1 MNANDLELKISGLEK
16 VIQEKT
22 ADASRFQDELKETQ
36 QKLKDYNKP
45 ELTAA
50 MMDEVND
57 AIDKAIREFDFTD
70 TENYE
75 VDFEID
81 YDNKISISSIEL
93 SNSDELQQEVIDA
106 VCELFKEIEDEIP
119 NE

>member
-16 VIQEKT
+16 VIQEKN
-22 ADASRFQDELKETQ
+22 ADASRFQDELKETK

-45 ELTAA
+45 ELTPEI
-50 MMDEVND
+50 MDEVND

-70 TENYE
+70 TENYD

-81 YDNKISISSIEL
+81 YDNKIAISNIEL
-93 SNSDELQQEVIDA
+93 NTSSELCDEITSNVQ
-106 VCELFKEIEDEIP
+106 ELFKETGIDEI
-119 NE
+119 N